1 MQKLLNKKL
10 NCFIAILIFN
20 TLLAACSNS
29 GSEKVDTAAPKTMA
43 ADLAPLVFDKLIG
56 TWLLE
61 DGKTFEQWT
70 RNADGTYQSIV
81 FTLKEKDTSYNEKAK
96 TYKENENWVFENTV
110 YGQNDGKAIKF
121 TSSKLTDITVQFSNP
136 AHDFPTDINYTL
148 PDANT
153 INAFIIGPNKSG
165 GKDTIPYNYKR
176 VN

>member
-1 MQKLLNKKL
+1 MQNILNRIFSG
-10 NCFIAILIFN
+10 FISILMCYVF
-20 TLLAACSNS
+20 LPACNNQSGAELDNS
-29 GSEKVDTAAPKTMA
+29 ASKTEAAAPT
-43 ADLAPLVFDKLIG
+43 PLVFDKLVG

-70 RNADGTYQSIV
+70 KNADGTYQSIV
-81 FTLKEKDTSYNEKAK
+81 FSIKGNDTSYNEKAK

-121 TSSKLTDITVQFSNP
+121 TSTKQTEITVQFSNP

-153 INAFIIGPNKSG
+153 ISAFIIGPNKNG

-176 VN
+176 VK

>member
-1 MQKLLNKKL
+1 MQNLLNKTL
-10 NCFIAILIFN
+10 FSSIVIFMLY
-20 TLLAACSNS
+20 TFLPACNP
-29 GSEKVDTAAPKTMA
+29 T
-43 ADLAPLVFDKLIG
+43 PLVFDKLVG

-70 RNADGTYQSIV
+70 KNADGTYRSIV
-81 FTLKEKDTSYNEKAK
+81 FSINGNDTTYIEKAR

-110 YGQNDGKAIKF
+110 IRQNAGKAIKF
-121 TSSKLTDITVQFSNP
+121 TSSKLTDITIQFSNP

-153 INAFIIGPNKSG
+153 INAFIIGPNKNG